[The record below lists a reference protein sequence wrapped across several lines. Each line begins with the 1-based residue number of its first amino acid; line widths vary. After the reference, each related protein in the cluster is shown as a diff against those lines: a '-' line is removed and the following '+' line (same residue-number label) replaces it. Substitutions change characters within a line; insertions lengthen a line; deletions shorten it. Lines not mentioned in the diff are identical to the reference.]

1 MPFDRCEA
9 CQNEFKL
16 VRQATCLVRE
26 VFVKLAAQ
34 GYMNERG
41 KPYGAQSI
49 KMMLEA

>member
-41 KPYGAQSI
+41 KPYATKWVAS
-49 KMMLEA
+49 M